1 MSITFTKLF
10 SSITEST
17 IWAEPDHIRILWIT
31 ILAMADRKGRVW
43 SSIPGLANR
52 ARITIPQVEEG
63 LERFLSPDEYSRTE
77 DNEGRRIAKIDGGW
91 RLLNYDKYR
100 SIQDDE
106 SVLHSK
112 RNYINGRRL
121 AENIAED
128 VVGKKPERFQKP
140 TLEQCRLYAAKIGL
154 VESEC
159 DKFFNFYESKGWKV
173 GKNPMVSWP
182 HAMTGWKSRQSNF
195 VNYGQS
201 QSNES
206 TEKLSDAE
214 LVRQAQ
220 L

>member
-63 LERFLSPDEYSRTE
+63 IDRFLSPDEYSRTD

-106 SVLHSK
+106 AVLHSK

-140 TLEQCRLYAAKIGL
+140 TIEQCRLYAAKIGL
-154 VESEC
+154 PEMEC
-159 DKFFNFYESKGWKV
+159 SKFFNFYESKGWKV

-182 HAMTGWKSRQSNF
+182 HAMSGWKNRCGQ
-195 VNYGQS
+195 YGSASPETPTS
-201 QSNES
+201 Q
-206 TEKLSDAE
+206 LSDEE